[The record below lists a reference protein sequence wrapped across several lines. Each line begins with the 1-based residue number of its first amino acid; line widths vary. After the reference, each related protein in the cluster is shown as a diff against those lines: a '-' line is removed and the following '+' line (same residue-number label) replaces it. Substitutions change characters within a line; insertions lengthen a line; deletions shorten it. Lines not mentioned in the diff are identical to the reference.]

1 MNVPTS
7 QNESHMLRLG
17 VIPMELEACMLRLA
31 SILYSLIATALSGNF
46 VILCIAIGL
55 GSTFCFT
62 LAVSAGAVLAL
73 PLAWLLARELSTK

>member
-1 MNVPTS
+1 
-7 QNESHMLRLG
+7 
-17 VIPMELEACMLRLA
+17 MELEACMLRLA

-62 LAVSAGAVLAL
+62 LAVSAGAMLAL
-73 PLAWLLARELSTK
+73 PLA